1 MDGAVDS
8 GAYIVGFIVV
18 EAHCALAEIGE
29 SLDGGGD
36 GVADGLE
43 DGLLYILPLTTCWP
57 GAVAAGTMT
66 PPGHMQNEKTPWP
79 STWVVR
85 L

>member
-1 MDGAVDS
+1 MHLLVKLVQSLLQAGGDKGWQQLMDGAVDS

-43 DGLLYILPLTTCWP
+43 DGLLNILLE
-57 GAVAAGTMT
+57 M
-66 PPGHMQNEKTPWP
+66 
-79 STWVVR
+79 
-85 L
+85 